1 MLNNLNKEDLLDII
15 IFIQNY
21 CKIKIDP
28 KFTKLTHYILKVSK
42 NKKEFN
48 EYLLSLKKKLQAN
61 VISQKNKNNIQ
72 ENDDSDDSI
81 DCSNMTNGI
90 KINNNK
96 IFYF

>member
-72 ENDDSDDSI
+72 ENEYKESI
-81 DCSNMTNGI
+81 LY
-90 KINNNK
+90 
-96 IFYF
+96 IFILY